1 VRLVLAS
8 RAVRHSFVALPT
20 LCAALFLVAGCAGD
34 EHTPK
39 TAATMTAPEA
49 RDMLADLQAARGL
62 KPSPPRAVKNAEEL
76 LDIVMRDDIDRF
88 EDAARFLEGKGG
100 VDAITMSATVELL
113 WSDAYGTVSLVA
125 RELGHRAEVEVA
137 RLEEKEDSGRE
148 FTKDDRRRLDEAKQ
162 RVEFDGKAEMAL
174 GVLSREHLASG
185 SDIAREA
192 IRQFPSDERTLRVAA
207 FYYLSTGTWGRYDE
221 VMASFRDVEADDAGL
236 LFLRALEALRRRNA
250 RDEARALLKQALGKN
265 PRLVR
270 AQAKL
275 VLIQEDIATS
285 YTELTRL
292 EAAAPAHPIVRITG
306 PLIKSEYQLSQSFER
321 ARGAGGS

>member
-1 VRLVLAS
+1 MCAVLMLV
-8 RAVRHSFVALPT
+8 V
-20 LCAALFLVAGCAGD
+20 GCAGE
-34 EHTPK
+34 EHSPQ
-39 TAATMTAPEA
+39 TAANMSAPEA
-49 RDMLADLQAARGL
+49 RDMLADLQAARGV
-62 KPSPPRAVKNAEEL
+62 KPKPPQAVASAEEL

-137 RLEEKEDSGRE
+137 RLEEKHDSGRE
-148 FTKDDRRRLDEAKQ
+148 FTKDDQRRLDEAKQ

-207 FYYLSTGTWGRYDE
+207 FYYLSTGSWGRYDE
-221 VMASFRDVEADDAGL
+221 VMASFHDIEADDPGL
-236 LFLRALEALRRRNA
+236 LFLRALEALRRRSSSEDA
-250 RDEARALLKQALGKN
+250 RTLLKQALAKN

-275 VLIQEDIATS
+275 VLIQEDIVAS

-292 EAAAPAHPIVRITG
+292 EAMAPSHPIVRITG

>member
-1 VRLVLAS
+1 
-8 RAVRHSFVALPT
+8 
-20 LCAALFLVAGCAGD
+20 
-34 EHTPK
+34 
-39 TAATMTAPEA
+39 MTAPEA
-49 RDMLADLQAARGL
+49 RDMLAELQAARGV
-62 KPSPPRAVKNAEEL
+62 KPKPPQAVANAEEL

-113 WSDAYGTVSLVA
+113 WSDAYGTVALVA

-137 RLEEKEDSGRE
+137 RLEEKHDSGRE
-148 FTKDDRRRLDEAKQ
+148 FTKDDQRRLDEAKQ
-162 RVEFDGKAEMAL
+162 RVEFDAKAEMAL

-192 IRQFPSDERTLRVAA
+192 LRLFPSDERTLRVAA

-221 VMASFRDVEADDAGL
+221 VMASFQDIEADDPGL
-236 LFLRALEALRRRNA
+236 LFLRALEALRRRSAPDDA
-250 RDEARALLKQALGKN
+250 RRLLKQALGKN

-275 VLIQEDIATS
+275 VLIQEDIAAS
-285 YTELTRL
+285 YAELTRL
-292 EAAAPAHPIVRITG
+292 EAMAPAHPIVRITG
-306 PLIKSEYQLSQSFER
+306 PLIKSEYRLSQSFER
-321 ARGAGGS
+321 ARGAGGP